1 MTHIN
6 SSGIAAQVSILA
18 RSWHR
23 ARLVLALFLV
33 ALPAVAPQAAVDDDI
48 QVRVQKDGPEIV
60 VDIDCPVHAP
70 VAVAWEVLTDYDHM
84 AAFISNLESSIVQA
98 RDGLKLVVYQKGKA
112 TRGPLTFP
120 FETVREIE
128 LVPFQQIRS
137 QIIAGNIKASVFTTH
152 FVDDGTLLHIINNGR
167 YTPNIWVP
175 PIIGPALIEAETRKQ
190 YGEIRTEIMRRS
202 APVANQTR
210 PGPAP
215 PPRSL
220 PPLGAKRFD

>member
-1 MTHIN
+1 MP
-6 SSGIAAQVSILA
+6 VLA
-18 RSWHR
+18 RSWLR
-23 ARLVLALFLV
+23 ARTILALFLV
-33 ALPAVAPQAAVDDDI
+33 ALPAVAAQAAVDDDI
-48 QVRVQKDGPEIV
+48 QVRVKKDGPEIV
-60 VDIDCPVHAP
+60 VDIDCPVRAP

-112 TRGPLTFP
+112 ARGPLTFT
-120 FETVREIE
+120 FESVREIE

-137 QIIAGNIKASVFTTH
+137 QIIAGNMKASVFTTR
-152 FVDDGTLLHIINNGR
+152 FVNDGALLHILNSGR

-190 YGEIRTEIMRRS
+190 YGELRTEIMRRS
-202 APVANQTR
+202 APVANATR

-220 PPLGAKRFD
+220 SPLGAKRLD